1 MSNSLMYRMQ
11 SVYGGRTLSYH
22 NCVWYKMMSRFCFK
36 VMQKHCCNSVE
47 SYNVIFIMLLYV
59 RSIGSLNKATMRERE
74 REREKE
80 LKIERKGDRRT
91 QEI

>member
-1 MSNSLMYRMQ
+1 
-11 SVYGGRTLSYH
+11 
-22 NCVWYKMMSRFCFK
+22 MMSRFCFK

>member
-1 MSNSLMYRMQ
+1 
-11 SVYGGRTLSYH
+11 
-22 NCVWYKMMSRFCFK
+22 MSRFCFK
-36 VMQKHCCNSVE
+36 VMQKHCCNAVE

-59 RSIGSLNKATMRERE
+59 RSIGSLNKATMREKE

-80 LKIERKGDRRT
+80 LKIERKGDHRA

>member
-1 MSNSLMYRMQ
+1 
-11 SVYGGRTLSYH
+11 
-22 NCVWYKMMSRFCFK
+22 MMSRFCFK
-36 VMQKHCCNSVE
+36 VMQKHCCNAIE

-80 LKIERKGDRRT
+80 LQIERKGDHRA